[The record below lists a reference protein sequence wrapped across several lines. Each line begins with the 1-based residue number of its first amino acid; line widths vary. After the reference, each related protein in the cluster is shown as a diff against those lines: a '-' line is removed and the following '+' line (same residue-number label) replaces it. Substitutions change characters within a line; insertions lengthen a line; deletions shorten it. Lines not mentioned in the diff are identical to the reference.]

1 MLRCIAPQAEDG
13 TSQIVRYHPGVGTGN
28 PLDHM
33 LGGAMGIGLAPAIRD
48 VYAFLV
54 NNYVPGDEIF
64 LFGFSRGAFTA
75 RSIAGLIGAI
85 GLLHPTEM
93 GRFTDAWCWSQVPG
107 ERRDLEALDT
117 CFPRRARDVPIHC
130 IGVWDT
136 VGALGV
142 PGNRVLKNWHP
153 CAETYRFYDTTLGT
167 HVNYAFQALAI

>member
-1 MLRCIAPQAEDG
+1 MLRCIARQAEDG

-117 CFPRRARDVPIHC
+117 ASRAAPAMCRS
-130 IGVWDT
+130 T
-136 VGALGV
+136 
-142 PGNRVLKNWHP
+142 
-153 CAETYRFYDTTLGT
+153 
-167 HVNYAFQALAI
+167 ALACGTRWARSACPGTGC